1 MARVLLMQG
10 ANMAW
15 LGRRQPELYGRDTA
29 AELDA
34 RVEAHARR
42 LGLSL
47 DIFYT
52 HVEGE
57 AIGRLYEA
65 VDAGLDGLVMNP
77 AGFSRTGYALRDAIA
92 GCAGL
97 PYVEVHVTNVEKRGI
112 RSVLAEAAM
121 GVIAGFGLDGYRL
134 ALDAMAAH
142 LETAET
148 P

>member
-77 AGFSRTGYALRDAIA
+77 AGFSRTGYALRDAIV
-92 GCAGL
+92 GCARL

-142 LETAET
+142 LERAQT